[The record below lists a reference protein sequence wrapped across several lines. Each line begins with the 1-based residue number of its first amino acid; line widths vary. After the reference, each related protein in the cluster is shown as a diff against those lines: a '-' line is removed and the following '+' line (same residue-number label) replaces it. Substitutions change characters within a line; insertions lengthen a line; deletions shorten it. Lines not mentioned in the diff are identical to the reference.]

1 MKYLSE
7 FEFSFLNKKILFIF
21 FILLNVI
28 NKFINIYKT
37 IYLYFFFF
45 MVKYIT
51 FILILLRF

>member
-1 MKYLSE
+1 MKCLIE